1 MARKYNKKMSLSKTA
16 SSKIE
21 DLEKEIG
28 KQMSR
33 ALSNDAEKGG
43 KYSRLMLLDYLND
56 LSVKKKAA
64 AKIRREKKKLE
75 VQYANQLISIRNLM
89 GEHWILE
96 TLSI

>member
-1 MARKYNKKMSLSKTA
+1 MARRYNKKMSLSKTA
-16 SSKIE
+16 SIKIE
-21 DLEKEIG
+21 GLEKEIG

-64 AKIRREKKKLE
+64 AKIRRDKKKLE
-75 VQYANQLISIRNLM
+75 VQYANQLMSIRELM
-89 GEHWILE
+89 GDTWILE